1 MCGKALFRELF
12 LWLKRYKK
20 LTRLLHY
27 FPVMEHG
34 RAMTNLGANFI
45 YFLRILIIAGLA
57 VLSLGQPTFAQESD
71 YKQGGTPRS
80 NAVVKIQSI
89 AKKIEQQ
96 SFTLKH
102 KGDVFGSADATG
114 PSLDDLANMR
124 IWLLESMDAMG
135 ANTDTDALER
145 YASNAKFLGSERDI
159 KIAEMI
165 GAYLVYDGS
174 FDALTY
180 SASLDVY
187 KTDADWFVKAYAWYF
202 DSLTYVHIPD
212 FNTALASAAKALEH
226 LPENVDAETVELSI
240 AVNGLI
246 SVIYFYLGS
255 IELAAESTAL
265 YVDQSEQAG
274 RPIDGLAI
282 LNNFTFILLKWGE
295 YPAALTTAQ
304 TSYRMSANAGTG
316 KRAKAGYRYAE
327 ALNAL
332 GRFETA
338 ETVSKAS
345 IAISNDDIWRL
356 NLKAELAVALA
367 GQGKRAEAK
376 AALKYVRAANAD
388 KKFAGRYDENILQAE
403 ALIAVSENRPQAV
416 FDLMQKN
423 ARHSNLRLLENAS
436 EDTQELMGTLAND
449 KEVQRAREAELT
461 TRNNLQR
468 ERIAAQDR
476 QNVFMRIVIFLLTAL
491 GIGLIA
497 WAMRRNAFAKS
508 EAVLKKRARAGEK
521 AKRDFLAVMS
531 HELRTPLNGIIGLA
545 EILSREGPNED
556 VKFKTGVIYK
566 SGLTL
571 LELLTNVLDM
581 SKMDGGDMQV
591 DRMPTALR
599 EITQNLKALWEPEA
613 QKKGITLTVYVAD
626 DVPQLLDID
635 PMRTRQCLE
644 NLISNA
650 LKFTDEGRVHVH
662 ITFAPAKR
670 SEKRGVLKIIVA
682 DTGQGMTQEKAQQI
696 FEPFM
701 QADVSIRRK
710 FGGSGLGLAI
720 TRSIARL
727 MDGDTTV
734 ITAPGRGSEFTLT
747 LRAADLTQAQDS
759 VNADAGSVA
768 LRPSIK
774 QQFIKADAAFNPDN
788 QPAAPEALPGPPPAA
803 LQTPRPAPQDNRLT
817 ALKGMRVLIAEDLQ
831 SNRDVLKIFLK
842 PAGCIIATAEN
853 GQQAL
858 DALSAQQFDVIL
870 MDVHMPVMDGV
881 QAMQAI
887 RGMNG
892 PCAAVPIIALTADAS
907 PESNARCMNA
917 GADMFLTKP
926 VVAAELFSAMAILKT
941 TAGRQK
947 LPAHHG
953 DTNAVA

>member
-1 MCGKALFRELF
+1 
-12 LWLKRYKK
+12 
-20 LTRLLHY
+20 
-27 FPVMEHG
+27 
-34 RAMTNLGANFI
+34 MTNLGADFI
-45 YFLRILIIAGLA
+45 NFLRSLLIAGLA
-57 VLSLGQPTFAQESD
+57 VLSLGQPAFAQETD
-71 YKQGGTPRS
+71 YERRRTARK

-102 KGDVFGSADATG
+102 KSDVFGSADATG
-114 PSLDDLANMR
+114 PSMDELANMR
-124 IWLLESMDAMG
+124 VWLLEAMDAM
-135 ANTDTDALER
+135 DAEAGREALAQ
-145 YASNAKFLGSERDI
+145 YKQAAKALGSARDL
-159 KIAEMI
+159 KIAEI
-165 GAYLVYDGS
+165 IDGYSVDDGS
-174 FDALTY
+174 FDAQRFSGTLQT
-180 SASLDVY
+180 Y
-187 KTDADWFVKAYAWYF
+187 KTDADRFVQAYAWYF
-202 DSLTYVHIPD
+202 DSLTYMLVPD
-212 FNTALASAAKALEH
+212 FNTSLASAGKALEFV
-226 LPENVDAETVELSI
+226 PDTVDAEAAELSI

-246 SVIYFYLGS
+246 SSIYFYLGN
-255 IELAAESTAL
+255 IELATESIDLYINQTA
-265 YVDQSEQAG
+265 QAG
-274 RPIDGLAI
+274 RAIDGLAI

-295 YPAALTTAQ
+295 YPAALTTAE
-304 TSYRMSANAGTG
+304 TSYRMSGNEGAG

-332 GRFETA
+332 GSFETA

-376 AALKYVRAANAD
+376 AALRYVRAANAD
-388 KKFAGRYDENILQAE
+388 KKFAGRYDEDILQAE
-403 ALIAVSENRPQAV
+403 ALLAVSENRPQAV

-423 ARHSNLRLLENAS
+423 ARHANLRLLENAS

-461 TRNNLQR
+461 TKNNLQR

-476 QNVFMRIVIFLLTAL
+476 QSVFMRIVIFLLIAI

-497 WAMRRNAFAKS
+497 WAMRQNAFAKS

-545 EILSREGPNED
+545 EILSREGPDQD

-613 QKKGITLTVYVAD
+613 QKKGIALTVYVAD
-626 DVPQLLDID
+626 DVPQLLDVD

-670 SEKRGVLKIIVA
+670 SEKRGLLTVIVA

-720 TRSIARL
+720 TRSIAHL

-747 LRAADLTQAQDS
+747 LRAADMTQAQDS
-759 VNADAGSVA
+759 AKTDASPVT

-774 QQFIKADAAFNPDN
+774 EQFLHADARFSPDN
-788 QPAAPEALPGPPPAA
+788 QPAAPEVLPGPPPAP
-803 LQTPRPAPQDNRLT
+803 LQNPRPAPQGNRLT

-842 PAGCIIATAEN
+842 PAGCILATAEN

-858 DALSAQQFDVIL
+858 DALSAQQFDVVL

-892 PCAAVPIIALTADAS
+892 PSAAVPIIALTADTS

-947 LPAHHG
+947 LRPHHG